1 MRRRPRKRQQE
12 DHTSIAFFS
21 AATLA
26 CVVIAAVEDV
36 RYSATGVPLW
46 SSWRLQPVSIFAG
59 ALSFVGLLYCL
70 ERINNRS
77 RAVAYIEPYLPLVVL
92 SGANVMLKLNPAWL
106 LPVVLGCV
114 TWSVGRVRKTREQHS
129 TSRRAAGS

>member
-1 MRRRPRKRQQE
+1 MRRRPKKRPRE
-12 DHTSIAFFS
+12 DHTAIAFFS

-26 CVVIAAVEDV
+26 VVVIAAMEDV

-59 ALSFVGLLYCL
+59 ALAFVGLFYCL
-70 ERINNRS
+70 QRIND
-77 RAVAYIEPYLPLVVL
+77 RAHAIAYVEPYVPLVVL
-92 SGANVMLKLNPAWL
+92 SGANVLLKLNPAWL
-106 LPVVLGCV
+106 IPVVVGCV
-114 TWSVGRVRKTREQHS
+114 TWSVGRVRRTREQTS

>member
-1 MRRRPRKRQQE
+1 MHRRPKKRQTE
-12 DHTSIAFFS
+12 DYSAIAFFS

-46 SSWRLQPVSIFAG
+46 SSWRLQPISIFAG
-59 ALSFVGLLYCL
+59 ALAFVGLLYCL
-70 ERINNRS
+70 QRIND
-77 RAVAYIEPYLPLVVL
+77 RAHAIAYVEPYAPLLVL
-92 SGANVMLKLNPAWL
+92 SGANLLLKLNPAWL
-106 LPVVLGCV
+106 IPVVLGCI

-129 TSRRAAGS
+129 RSR